1 MDIVRRKWILT
12 SIGTKRVN
20 ALKIEVKL
28 RLCPKETCKKAK
40 NSEPIKSRVPR
51 VIRFMQKLG
60 FPCH

>member
-1 MDIVRRKWILT
+1 MT